1 MLLNDTQ
8 WSMDLISPKNVAGTA
23 LLGKACDIIEIIG
36 RTPGAIGQA
45 ELSEQTGIP
54 RATLYRILAALIAR
68 GLIRPDPVSQNY
80 TLGFNFLELAQNA
93 WSSSDL
99 ASIASVELRRLRDLT
114 GETSYL
120 AVQEGQHV
128 LALGRFES
136 AHDKRSNARLGVLKP
151 MHCTSQGK
159 SILSHLSGAQLDTI
173 LSGDLQSFTANTI
186 CDPEQL
192 KAHLSIVRA
201 RGYAIDDEEIV
212 LGTRCVGAAILD
224 DSGRPL
230 AAISVAG
237 PTFRMPPERA
247 EQLGKEL
254 AEAAKR
260 ISSQLT
266 PTLKT
271 VAQNSGAFRI
281 WTDRP
286 AYMGAAPRW
295 DARRNA
301 LVWIDLL
308 APAIRFDGHDGTKL
322 LYLHELAQS
331 VGALCLSEN
340 GFVVSVGGDVVLCGQ
355 DGIQQRIGSAG
366 SSIIR
371 ALRADKAGTI
381 WAALFDAEVNLT
393 RIGPWSTTGGF
404 EAVLDLSGDVS
415 DIAFAGDIGL
425 YVSQPSRQSVLL
437 IDPVTRRKRKFA
449 DIPKVAG
456 SPCALAVD
464 ENFNVW
470 VGLSEGWSVIKLD
483 ENGEIQ
489 RTIALPIPSP
499 TGITFGGDDLSDL
512 FVTSART
519 GQTRDSLNN
528 APLSGQLLSVNVGER
543 GIPETIGKT

>member
-1 MLLNDTQ
+1 MNETQ
-8 WSMDLISPKNVAGTA
+8 WSTDLISPKNVAGTA

-36 RTPGAIGQA
+36 RAPGRVGQA

-68 GLIRPDPVSQNY
+68 GLIRPDPVTQNY

-120 AVQEGQHV
+120 AVQEGSHV

-159 SILSHLSGAQLDTI
+159 SILAHLSEAQLDTV
-173 LSGDLQSFTANTI
+173 LSGELQSFTANTI
-186 CDPEQL
+186 SDPKQL
-192 KAHLSIVRA
+192 KSHLAIVRA

-224 DSGRPL
+224 DAGRPL

-254 AEAAKR
+254 AEAARR

-281 WTDRP
+281 WTDQS
-286 AYMGAAPRW
+286 AYVGAAPRW
-295 DARRNA
+295 DERRDA
-301 LVWIDLL
+301 LVWADLL
-308 APAIRFDGHDGTKL
+308 APAIRFDGNDGTEL

-331 VGALCLSEN
+331 IGALCLSEN
-340 GFVVSVGGDVVLCGQ
+340 GFVVSACGDVVLCGPE
-355 DGIQQRIGSAG
+355 GIQQRVGSAG
-366 SSIIR
+366 PAVIR
-371 ALRADKAGTI
+371 ALRTNAEGTI
-381 WAALFDAEVNLT
+381 WIAAFDAEANLT
-393 RIGPWSTTGGF
+393 RIGPWSIAAGF
-404 EAVLDLSGDVS
+404 EPAFDLAGDVT
-415 DIAFAGDIGL
+415 DIAFAGDLGL
-425 YVSQPSRQSVLL
+425 YVAQPARQSVML
-437 IDPVTRRKRKFA
+437 IDPSTRRKRKFA

-464 ENFNVW
+464 ENLNAW
-470 VGLSEGWSVIKLD
+470 VGLSDGWSVIKLD

-489 RTIALPIPSP
+489 RTIALPIPNP
-499 TGITFGGDDLSDL
+499 TGIAFGGEALSDL

-519 GQTRDSLNN
+519 GQTRESLNN
-528 APLSGQLLSVNVGER
+528 APLSGQLLSVNVGEC
-543 GIPETIGKT
+543 GLPETIGKP